1 MCESDE
7 VFKPLDSDEI
17 INRFYGGAENYKR
30 FISAHSC
37 RPWEHDA
44 AAVQE
49 LEELLDRFL
58 GYLVGRYVKSSGEYS
73 LGMEYGL
80 YKEIPQRIEWF
91 CRRYNVKDPSIKK
104 FIEMISGLRE
114 KKGQNPA
121 PDEVQEVFESV
132 KKVCQ
137 QLSKKIQKEAKA

>member
-1 MCESDE
+1 
-7 VFKPLDSDEI
+7 
-17 INRFYGGAENYKR
+17 
-30 FISAHSC
+30 
-37 RPWEHDA
+37 
-44 AAVQE
+44 
-49 LEELLDRFL
+49 
-58 GYLVGRYVKSSGEYS
+58 
-73 LGMEYGL
+73 
-80 YKEIPQRIEWF
+80 
-91 CRRYNVKDPSIKK
+91 VKDPSIKK